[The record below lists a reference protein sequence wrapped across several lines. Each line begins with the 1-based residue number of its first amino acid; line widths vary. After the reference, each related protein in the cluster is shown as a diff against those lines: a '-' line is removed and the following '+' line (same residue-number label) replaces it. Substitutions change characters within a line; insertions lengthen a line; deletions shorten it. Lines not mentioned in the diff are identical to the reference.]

1 MKVLLEQDVKGTG
14 KKGEIVNVADGYARN
29 FLFPRKLAA
38 PADASA
44 VNAMN
49 IQKSAAQHR
58 KFTAGL
64 KARDDA
70 KKLEGITVTVPVRIG
85 ENGKMFGAVSGK
97 EVSAALQEQFGIE
110 IDKKKIALEQIR
122 STGEYTARV
131 SLFEDVKADLKVIV
145 KEAQ

>member
-29 FLFPRKLAA
+29 FLFPRRLAA
-38 PADASA
+38 PADVSA

-64 KARDDA
+64 KAREDA
-70 KKLEGITVTVPVRIG
+70 KVIEKLTVTVPVRIG

-97 EVSAALQEQFGIE
+97 EIAAALQEQHGIE
-110 IDKKKIALEQIR
+110 VDKKKISIDQIR
-122 STGEYTARV
+122 QTGEYVARV